1 MSVYKIILMR
11 LYKGVEMK
19 KLEAAC
25 KSELKAYFK
34 QL

>member
-19 KLEAAC
+19 KLEA
-25 KSELKAYFK
+25 ELKAYFK